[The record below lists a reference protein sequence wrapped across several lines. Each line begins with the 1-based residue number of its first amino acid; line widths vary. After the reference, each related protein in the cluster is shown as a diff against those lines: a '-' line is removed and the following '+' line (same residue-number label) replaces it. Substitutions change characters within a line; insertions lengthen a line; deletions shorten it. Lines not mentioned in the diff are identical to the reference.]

1 MIRKCYGGK
10 SVMRV
15 ALDFQV
21 VKYHLPHVTFSTGK
35 SDSAQWLHKWAQ
47 VNRVYLR
54 ILHVSHVCK
63 SVQNG
68 NLLFSKGELEMFS
81 WVCSDVPVS
90 LERPLVCVIRWG
102 WAICYEPWNWNYMSS
117 THCKTMRDKLCS
129 WSHWMVFSCFICFP
143 DLLTINI
150 IFHGFSCQSPKP
162 QGSLKPW
169 YALIILSSHSI
180 SQLRPTQRETQG
192 LPLAVASATA
202 GRHSQQSGSCANTPD
217 IDAFNA

>member
-68 NLLFSKGELEMFS
+68 ANLLSKGELEMFS
-81 WVCSDVPVS
+81 
-90 LERPLVCVIRWG
+90 
-102 WAICYEPWNWNYMSS
+102 
-117 THCKTMRDKLCS
+117 
-129 WSHWMVFSCFICFP
+129 
-143 DLLTINI
+143 
-150 IFHGFSCQSPKP
+150 
-162 QGSLKPW
+162 
-169 YALIILSSHSI
+169 
-180 SQLRPTQRETQG
+180 
-192 LPLAVASATA
+192 
-202 GRHSQQSGSCANTPD
+202 
-217 IDAFNA
+217 